1 LTCSFTVNPEKPSTL
16 ISGLSS
22 KKSLKMI
29 IKEQK

>member
-22 KKSLKMI
+22 KKSLKWND
-29 IKEQK
+29 